1 MKAIESKEC
10 ISFEEFARLNKVKG
24 YKPGTN
30 QSLILQL
37 QDDSVAFINVS
48 SKVDK
53 KSNPKNFNVL
63 LNGKHNNDWLVNKG
77 ADPKSFTML

>member
-1 MKAIESKEC
+1 MKAIESKNC
-10 ISFEEFARLNKVKG
+10 IPFKEFARINKVKG
-24 YKPGTN
+24 YKPGPK

-37 QDDSVAFINVS
+37 QDESVVYINVS

-53 KSNPKNFNVL
+53 TSNPMDFNVL
-63 LNGKHNNDWLVNKG
+63 LDGKYDNDWLVNKG